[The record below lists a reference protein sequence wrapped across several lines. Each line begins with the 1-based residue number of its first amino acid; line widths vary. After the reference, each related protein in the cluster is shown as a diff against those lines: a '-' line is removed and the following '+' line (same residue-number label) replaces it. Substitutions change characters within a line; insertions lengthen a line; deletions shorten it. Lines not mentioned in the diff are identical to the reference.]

1 MTPPGRRKFR
11 DMLAPESEPESDATP
26 AVEPP
31 AAPESVPPTGQ
42 TAPEPT
48 PARPAPTRAR
58 RTPVRSQPKSGHPTP
73 KVEHRTSD
81 SPTSEVSSTPE
92 APTLPDLLR
101 RRRVTVQTEIP
112 RERVSYY
119 LSKPIIDAVERL
131 TLELSLELGKRVTK
145 ADVVDGLLTLGLDQ
159 RAKLVREIRKS
170 KGL

>member
-1 MTPPGRRKFR
+1 MPEVPGHARSGVGRGTGCRAVRRAGVR
-11 DMLAPESEPESDATP
+11 TAYRRGRAGADSGAAGTHPRATDSRSLATKIRTSNTES
-26 AVEPP
+26 
-31 AAPESVPPTGQ
+31 
-42 TAPEPT
+42 
-48 PARPAPTRAR
+48 
-58 RTPVRSQPKSGHPTP
+58 RTPTLRL
-73 KVEHRTSD
+73 SD

-101 RRRVTVQTEIP
+101 RRRATVQTEIS

-119 LSKPIIDAVERL
+119 LSRPIIDAVERL

-159 RAKLVREIRKS
+159 RTKLVREIRKS